1 MGVRWHVES
10 RLESRDGSVCLCGV
24 LSALAAGVRVWVS
37 ALRRGIVARARAASA
52 PARASRAP
60 RPLSLTFHCLSR
72 VSVAV
77 DREPPAAGVP
87 ARLCSLFSS
96 PSVPYST
103 LGNLTER
110 RSESG
115 VCGNDRIPAVSR
127 NRRAVVSVWSV
138 VRYAAGQLSVRIEL
152 KRQAHRACTRGSRS
166 ALKRSEPAGAA
177 GAAAVTVAR
186 ARALG
191 LLVGAQVAEL
201 LHRFD
206 IPRGEEAHMGH
217 TAVPMVGE

>member
-77 DREPPAAGVP
+77 DREPPAGCTGP
-87 ARLCSLFSS
+87 ALFF
-96 PSVPYST
+96 
-103 LGNLTER
+103 
-110 RSESG
+110 
-115 VCGNDRIPAVSR
+115 I
-127 NRRAVVSVWSV
+127 
-138 VRYAAGQLSVRIEL
+138 
-152 KRQAHRACTRGSRS
+152 
-166 ALKRSEPAGAA
+166 
-177 GAAAVTVAR
+177 
-186 ARALG
+186 
-191 LLVGAQVAEL
+191 
-201 LHRFD
+201 
-206 IPRGEEAHMGH
+206 
-217 TAVPMVGE
+217 